1 MGPKNA
7 PFGEYGGNDQLSS
20 TSEAFDLVII
30 GSGPGG
36 YVAAVRAGQ
45 LGLKTAIVE
54 KDKNLGGTCLLRGC
68 IPTKALLHTADVLDE
83 FKHASDI
90 GVVASNVTLDFGQAQ
105 KRKSKVVL
113 KLAKGV
119 EFLMKKNKVQTF
131 KGTAR
136 IEGPGRI
143 MVSGAD
149 NSQQNIHT
157 KKIIVATGS
166 VPRSLPGLEI
176 DGKQIITSD
185 EVLELSEIPKSMIVL
200 GAGAVGVEFA
210 SLFSRFG
217 TDATILELLPRLL
230 PIEDEEI
237 SAELAKSFKK
247 QGIKA
252 FTGASFKSA
261 VKEEG
266 LVRVTA
272 AVAGQDREFTAEKLL
287 VAVGRRAYTDGLGME
302 NLRVEMD
309 RGYIKVDEHMRTSE
323 PDVYAIGDVVPTPW
337 LAHVASAEG
346 ILAVETIA
354 GKNPRPINYDRV
366 PGCTYCQPE
375 VASVGLTEEK
385 ARERGFDVKV
395 GKFPTAVIAKAQ
407 ILGAVEGL
415 VKIVS
420 DARYDELL
428 GVHIIGPHAT
438 ELISEA
444 GVALQM
450 EATVEELIHTM
461 HAHPTV
467 SESVHEAAEDAHDMV
482 IHV

>member
-1 MGPKNA
+1 
-7 PFGEYGGNDQLSS
+7 LSS
-20 TSEAFDLVII
+20 SNDAFDVVII

-68 IPTKALLHTADVLDE
+68 IPTKALLHTADIYEEL
-83 FKHASDI
+83 KHAADH
-90 GVVASNVTLDFGQAQ
+90 GVITTGVSLDFSQAQ
-105 KRKSKVVL
+105 KRKNKVVL

-136 IEGPGRI
+136 IDGPRKITVTG
-143 MVSGAD
+143 SDGAG
-149 NSQQNIHT
+149 QQITTKNIL
-157 KKIIVATGS
+157 IATGS

-185 EVLELSEIPKSMIVL
+185 EVLELTEIPKSMIVL

-210 SLFSRFG
+210 SLFARFG
-217 TDATILELLPRLL
+217 TETTIIELLPRLL

-237 SAELAKSFKK
+237 SAELGKSFKK
-247 QGIKA
+247 QGIKV
-252 FTGASFKSA
+252 FTSASFKSVA
-261 VKEEG
+261 NEDS
-266 LVRVTA
+266 LLRVTA
-272 AVAGQDREFTAEKLL
+272 SVDGKDREFTAEKLL
-287 VAVGRRAYTDGLGME
+287 VAVGRRAYTDGLGLE
-302 NLRVEMD
+302 NLKVELD
-309 RGYIKVDEHMRTSE
+309 RGYFKVDEYMRTTE
-323 PDVYAIGDVVPTPW
+323 PNVYAIGDVVPTPL

-346 ILAVETIA
+346 ILAVEMIA
-354 GKNPRPINYDRV
+354 GKNPRPLNYDRV
-366 PGCTYCQPE
+366 PSCTYCQPE
-375 VASVGLTEEK
+375 VASVGLTEAK
-385 ARERGFDVKV
+385 ARERGYDVKV
-395 GKFPTAVIAKAQ
+395 GKFPIQVIAKAQ
-407 ILGAVEGL
+407 ILGATEGM
-415 VKIVS
+415 VKLVS
-420 DARYDELL
+420 DKRYDELL

-438 ELISEA
+438 ELIGEA

-467 SESVHEAAEDAHDMV
+467 SESVHEAAEDVHGMV